1 MVNEPRTSGIAYSD
15 EWFCPRCQTVSPTG
29 AKFCLACG
37 QALSREC
44 PQCGHLNLITHRYC
58 QQCGADMAAEVQ
70 RQAQAEKAR
79 QEKENQWA
87 QAQLARGLTKIV
99 CPHCGGAKGQW
110 SDTCP
115 TCYGNGTLRRDGPRD
130 SVITELCSNCGG
142 SGRLPEKTF
151 RSCDLCDGYGYI
163 LYDQAY
169 VTRKLRNQSANKVIS
184 VLLTLLL
191 VALGLSIGGLILY
204 ALLNFSFEYVFLSF
218 IPGALTVPIIGLL
231 SKIEPKSESD
241 LIFASMA
248 RPPRH
253 Y

>member
-1 MVNEPRTSGIAYSD
+1 MINALQTSGVAHSD
-15 EWFCPRCQTVSPTG
+15 EWICPQCQTVSPVG
-29 AKFCLACG
+29 AKFCLVCG
-37 QALSREC
+37 QALSHEC
-44 PQCGHLNLITHRYC
+44 PKCGHLNLITHRYC
-58 QQCGADMAAEVQ
+58 QQCGADMAV
-70 RQAQAEKAR
+70 QAQKQALEEQAR
-79 QEKENQWA
+79 QEKADQWL
-87 QAQLARGLTKIV
+87 QSQLARGLTKIV

-110 SDTCP
+110 SDYCSPCFGT
-115 TCYGNGTLRRDGPRD
+115 GTLRSYGPRD
-130 SVITELCSNCGG
+130 SVLTELCSNCGG

-169 VTRKLRNQSANKVIS
+169 VTRKLRNQSGNKVIS

-191 VALGLSIGGLILY
+191 VALGLSMGGLILY
-204 ALLNFSFEYVFLSF
+204 ALLTFSFEYVFLSF
-218 IPGALTVPIIGLL
+218 IPGALTVPIIGLI